1 MIKMSNRR
9 KKEKRLGLTFH
20 RSFSLNRP
28 SISQV
33 LQVLYDLANSN
44 ASPKKL
50 KEILREKTS
59 LGTIY
64 VEAMPRYCKGSGLI
78 DFDNTI
84 TEFGNIV
91 INNDSLFSQPGTQ
104 WLMHYYLS
112 SPQGP
117 GPAFWNNLV
126 TTRFRTREEFTSEQ
140 ISDQIFRFVVEN
152 EGREL
157 KDRSVRTTATVFLGT
172 YLKSD
177 GLNKLGIL
185 QEIKANYYRVLSPD
199 PPILAIA
206 YALIEYCKINYGDRI
221 TINLDDLTIKN
232 GFANLFMIGSSK
244 LDQTLNTLHQ
254 EGFVDI
260 YRTAPPYQVV
270 LLRSDGEVL
279 LRKLYGL
286 E

>member
-1 MIKMSNRR
+1 
-9 KKEKRLGLTFH
+9 
-20 RSFSLNRP
+20 
-28 SISQV
+28 
-33 LQVLYDLANSN
+33 
-44 ASPKKL
+44 
-50 KEILREKTS
+50 
-59 LGTIY
+59 
-64 VEAMPRYCKGSGLI
+64 
-78 DFDNTI
+78 
-84 TEFGNIV
+84 
-91 INNDSLFSQPGTQ
+91 
-104 WLMHYYLS
+104 LMHYYLS

-157 KDRSVRTTATVFLGT
+157 KDRSVRTTATIFFGT

-177 GLNKLGIL
+177 GLNQLGIL

-206 YALIEYCKINYGDRI
+206 YALIDFWKVNYGDRL
-221 TINLDDLTIKN
+221 TINLDDLTKTN
-232 GFANLFMIGSSK
+232 GFANLFMIGSSE
-244 LDQTLNTLHQ
+244 LDQTLNILHQ
-254 EGFVDI
+254 EGFVDV

-270 LLRSDGEVL
+270 LLRRDAEVL
-279 LRKLYGL
+279 LRKLYGI